1 MLIIDSQVHIW
12 AADTPARPWP
22 KPGVGGR
29 TAKAHLDIPISK
41 DSLLA
46 EMDKAGVDGV
56 VIVPPSWEGEYNDLA
71 LEAAQS
77 HPNRFA
83 VMGRILHDQPDG
95 PSLIAN
101 WKSQQGML
109 GVRLILADGSPWVDA
124 GSGHWLWSSA
134 EAAGVPITLAPR
146 GNYGFLEEIAER
158 YPDLRLSID
167 HMGANSAKKDGDAFI
182 HLEQLLQLATYP
194 NIAVKTSG
202 LPCVSSSPYPFE
214 SVHGYLRQ
222 VYDAFGPKR
231 MFWGTDLSRLPCSY
245 TEAITMFTQGI
256 PWLSAA
262 DLEWIMGRAICEWF
276 GWKRTA

>member
-12 AADTPARPWP
+12 ANDTPERPWP
-22 KPGVGGR
+22 KPGASGR
-29 TAKAHLDIPISK
+29 TSRAHLEIPISR
-41 DSLLA
+41 DSLLVQ
-46 EMDKAGVDGV
+46 MDKAGVDGV

-71 LEAAQS
+71 LAAARS

-95 PSLIAN
+95 PALIAK
-101 WKSQQGML
+101 WREQQGML
-109 GVRLILADGSPWVDA
+109 GVRLILSEGSPWVDA
-124 GSGHWLWSSA
+124 GTDHWLWSSS

-146 GNYGFLEEIAER
+146 GNYGFVEEIAER
-158 YPDLRLSID
+158 HPDLRLSID
-167 HMGANSAKKDGDAFI
+167 HMGADSSKKDGDAFV
-182 HLEQLLQLATYP
+182 HLGQLLQLATYP

-214 SVHGYLRQ
+214 SVHGILRQ

-231 MFWGTDLSRLPCSY
+231 MFWGTDLSRLTCSY
-245 TEAITMFTQGI
+245 GEAVTMFTEGI
-256 PWLSAA
+256 PWLSAT

-276 GWKRTA
+276 GWKRAS